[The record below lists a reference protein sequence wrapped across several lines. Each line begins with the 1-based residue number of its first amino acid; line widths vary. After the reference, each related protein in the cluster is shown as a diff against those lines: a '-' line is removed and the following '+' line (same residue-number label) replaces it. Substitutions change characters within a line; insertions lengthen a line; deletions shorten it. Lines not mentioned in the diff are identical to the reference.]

1 MSSSREVSY
10 AVPNSAFKFEIIVCV
25 PGAYTPETMFP
36 NRRKCTRDIRC
47 RSCRNGRFSQTRQKV
62 EFYYS
67 AAPFGRV
74 FFFQFADIWNV
85 FAESCRQV
93 NLMVL
98 LIDEDLPNLF
108 GHREFAQMLT
118 LADTLAIVADG
129 FAFVF
134 QVEAEHFFWVLRGL
148 YWLGRHHRHFAEVTP
163 QPVKTSQDPKEML

>member
-1 MSSSREVSY
+1 MSSF
-10 AVPNSAFKFEIIVCV
+10 AAAGDNCSARHSSTCCFSGPKFLCIRSTPMARLSSSEKCFECFARTGV
-25 PGAYTPETMFP
+25 YTPETMFP

-118 LADTLAIVADG
+118 LADTLA
-129 FAFVF
+129 
-134 QVEAEHFFWVLRGL
+134 
-148 YWLGRHHRHFAEVTP
+148 
-163 QPVKTSQDPKEML
+163 